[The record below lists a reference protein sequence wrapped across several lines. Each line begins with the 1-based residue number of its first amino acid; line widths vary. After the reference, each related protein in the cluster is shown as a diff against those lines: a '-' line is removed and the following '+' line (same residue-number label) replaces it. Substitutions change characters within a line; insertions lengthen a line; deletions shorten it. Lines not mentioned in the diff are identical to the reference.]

1 MPAPV
6 LVVHDE
12 QNTRELAVA
21 ALRDAFL
28 EVVGFDDPLRA
39 LDAIEARSRVRVLG
53 YPPGLASSELVEIRP
68 TRSMPAKP
76 RLRPSARPQP
86 PKRASRSR
94 SSTPREEWIEIPVPA
109 VIDNAQFEA
118 VNPARRKPQA

>member
-53 YPPGLASSELVEIRP
+53 YPPGLASSELVEIRAYSVDTSETAAAP
-68 TRSMPAKP
+68 HWS
-76 RLRPSARPQP
+76 PSATSKTGFRVAQ
-86 PKRASRSR
+86 RDASGG
-94 SSTPREEWIEIPVPA
+94 V
-109 VIDNAQFEA
+109 D
-118 VNPARRKPQA
+118 

>member
-28 EVVGFDDPLRA
+28 EVVGFDDPLKA
-39 LDAIEARSRVRVLG
+39 LDAIRSQFPRPCPGHASGVRSWQTERCRAVTHGANEA
-53 YPPGLASSELVEIRP
+53 
-68 TRSMPAKP
+68 
-76 RLRPSARPQP
+76 AR
-86 PKRASRSR
+86 
-94 SSTPREEWIEIPVPA
+94 
-109 VIDNAQFEA
+109 N
-118 VNPARRKPQA
+118 

>member
-53 YPPGLASSELVEIRP
+53 YPPGLASSELVEIRAYLGRYQRNRGCAP
-68 TRSMPAKP
+68 LVTVHN
-76 RLRPSARPQP
+76 PQGGLP
-86 PKRASRSR
+86 GR
-94 SSTPREEWIEIPVPA
+94 V
-109 VIDNAQFEA
+109 
-118 VNPARRKPQA
+118 ARRPGRSGLRSQSPH